1 MGLDQKMTSRRKAAT
16 IFLCSSPLQLIH
28 AHLIRHNYL
37 AGQDSD
43 CFLFYEGPVSKQ
55 LLVTKMWSSV
65 TELITSKRA
74 HGNAQRNIASNL
86 KAIFAE
92 VHWDRYSS
100 IELIISDL
108 YWLMNNVA
116 VAAISR
122 MCRVS
127 KKQFSFSI
135 LDEGAVLYTGDRL
148 GWKRSMRCL
157 GRSAYLFLNG
167 LDTVVVRNSNADYRH
182 PACRTVYCLHPALLR
197 VPSHVPKI
205 PIDPGRLDEVYRHG
219 FGELRVEPRSAL
231 YLSQPVYQTL
241 GIARQA
247 ELVRASRDV
256 LRRQGIVNFYYK
268 PHHFDSEE
276 WRNTVQ
282 TEIGF
287 SPIPNGHGLP
297 VEVWAK
303 SCNADVIF
311 GHFSSALLNMRA
323 YGYQGRVVGCG
334 LKQVSGVFL
343 ENKQFLEY
351 LDVLARLGT
360 VEMLDPFEPRMDGIL
375 APGAVLDR

>member
-1 MGLDQKMTSRRKAAT
+1 M
-16 IFLCSSPLQLIH
+16 
-28 AHLIRHNYL
+28 
-37 AGQDSD
+37 
-43 CFLFYEGPVSKQ
+43 
-55 LLVTKMWSSV
+55 
-65 TELITSKRA
+65 ELITSKRA
-74 HGNAQRNIASNL
+74 HGNTQQNITANL

-92 VHWDRYSS
+92 VHWDGYSS

-122 MCRVS
+122 MCTVS

-135 LDEGAVLYTGDRL
+135 LDEGTVLYTGDRL
-148 GWKRSMRCL
+148 GWKRSIRCL

-197 VPSHVPKI
+197 VPDHVPKV
-205 PIDPGRLDEVYRHG
+205 PIDPQRLDEVYRHG

-247 ELVRASRDV
+247 ELVRASRDM
-256 LRRQGIVNFYYK
+256 LSRQGIVNFYYK
-268 PHHFDSEE
+268 PHHFDSVE

-282 TEIGF
+282 TDIGF
-287 SPIPNGHGLP
+287 TPIPNGHGLP
-297 VEVWAK
+297 VEIWAK
-303 SCNADVIF
+303 SCNAEVIF

-323 YGYQGRVVGCG
+323 YGYQGRVVACG
-334 LKQVSGVFL
+334 LKQVSGVFV
-343 ENKQFLEY
+343 EN

-360 VEMLDPFEPRMDGIL
+360 VEILDPFEAPMDGIL
-375 APGAVLDR
+375 VPDALLDR

>member
-1 MGLDQKMTSRRKAAT
+1 MTSRRKAAT

-28 AHLIRHNYL
+28 AHLVRHNYL
-37 AGQDSD
+37 AAHDSD
-43 CFLFYEGPVSKQ
+43 YFLFHEGSVSKQ
-55 LLVTKMWSSV
+55 LIVDKMWTSV
-65 TELITSKRA
+65 TELTSSKRA
-74 HGNAQRNIASNL
+74 HGKAHQNITTNL
-86 KAIFAE
+86 ETIFAQ
-92 VHWDRYSS
+92 VHWDQFSS
-100 IELIISDL
+100 IEVIISDL

-148 GWKRSMRCL
+148 GWKRSIRCL

-167 LDTVVVRNSNADYRH
+167 LETIVVRNSNADYRH
-182 PACRTVYCLHPALLR
+182 PACQTVYCLHPAFLR
-197 VPSHVPKI
+197 VPDHVPKL
-205 PIDPGRLDEVYRHG
+205 PIDPERLDEVYNHA
-219 FGELRVEPRSAL
+219 FGDLRVEPLSAL
-231 YLSQPVYQTL
+231 YLSQPVYQTI
-241 GIARQA
+241 GIAGQA
-247 ELVRASRDV
+247 ELVRASQDM

-268 PHHFDSEE
+268 PHHFDSDE
-276 WRNTVQ
+276 WRKTLQ
-282 TEIGF
+282 QEIGF

-303 SCNADVIF
+303 SCNAEVIF

-323 YGYQGRVVGCG
+323 YGYQGRVVACG

-351 LDVLARLGT
+351 LNVLTRLGT
-360 VEMLDPFEPRMDGIL
+360 VEMLDPFESRMDSMIV
-375 APGAVLDR
+375 APVPPLTGKQI

>member
-1 MGLDQKMTSRRKAAT
+1 MTSRRKAAT

-28 AHLIRHNYL
+28 AHLVRHNHFV
-37 AGQDSD
+37 AQDSD

-55 LLVTKMWSSV
+55 LLVDKMWTSV
-65 TELITSKRA
+65 TGLTTSKRT
-74 HGNAQRNIASNL
+74 HGNAQRNIVSNL
-86 KAIFAE
+86 KTIFAE

-135 LDEGAVLYTGDRL
+135 LDEGTVLYTGDRL
-148 GWKRSMRCL
+148 GWKRSVRCL
-157 GRSAYLFLNG
+157 WRSAYLFLNG
-167 LDTVVVRNSNADYRH
+167 FDTVVVRNSNADYRH

-197 VPSHVPKI
+197 VPDHVPKV
-205 PIDPGRLDEVYRHG
+205 PIDPERLDEVYKHG

-241 GIARQA
+241 GIAGQA
-247 ELVRASRDV
+247 DLVRASRDM
-256 LRRQGIVNFYYK
+256 LTRQGIVNFYFK

-282 TEIGF
+282 MEIGF

-303 SCNADVIF
+303 SCNAEVIF

-323 YGYQGRVVGCG
+323 YGYQGRVVACG
-334 LKQVSGVFL
+334 LKQVSGVFV

-360 VEMLDPFEPRMDGIL
+360 VETLDPFESPMDGIL
-375 APGAVLDR
+375 VPGALFDR